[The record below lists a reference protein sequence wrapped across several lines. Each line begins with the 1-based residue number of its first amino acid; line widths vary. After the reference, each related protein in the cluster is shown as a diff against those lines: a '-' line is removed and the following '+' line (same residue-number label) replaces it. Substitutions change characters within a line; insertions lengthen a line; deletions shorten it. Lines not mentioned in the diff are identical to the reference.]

1 MISKALLF
9 TIHAGLLATG
19 HAASTDDS
27 RVDIARDS
35 LRFAA
40 TLSDPTSDEKKK
52 LAPIANAEANNEF
65 GDQVL
70 IVRQA
75 AWNPWR
81 FEIDTHGFFTD
92 NAALA
97 PTRVDDFFMQS
108 GLGVSY
114 SNGIQGPW
122 SFEASL
128 RQDFI
133 RYDQYNSLDFD
144 LTKFR
149 TGLSYKADWLGGA
162 IFLLRYQ
169 FDHLSEPGFG
179 SRLLD
184 SHSMALSLV
193 KSWKIAGGQ
202 RLFMGLSS
210 EPNLAAN
217 PDLALRHQHAA
228 FAGWSLRL
236 TQNLSARVTG
246 RAGYNTS
253 PNLGRNDW
261 HYVVAAG
268 ASYALSDWASIG
280 ISSSITYN
288 RSNQEAYNYRNV
300 LSGAFV
306 GFELN
311 Y

>member
-1 MISKALLF
+1 MSALHS
-9 TIHAGLLATG
+9 TALA
-19 HAASTDDS
+19 AATDDA
-27 RVDIARDS
+27 RVDVARDS

-40 TLSDPTSDEKKK
+40 GLTDPTSDGKKK
-52 LAPIANAEANNEF
+52 LKPIASTEANNEF

-75 AWNPWR
+75 AWEPWR
-81 FEIDTHGFFTD
+81 FEISTNGFYTD

-97 PTRVDDFFMQS
+97 PTRVSDFFMQS
-108 GLGVSY
+108 GAGLSY
-114 SNGIQGPW
+114 NNRIQGPW

-133 RYDQYNSLDFD
+133 RYERYNSLDFD

-149 TGLSYKADWLGGA
+149 TGLGYKADWLGGA
-162 IFLLRYQ
+162 SFLLRYQ

-184 SHSMALSLV
+184 SHSVSLSLI
-193 KSWKIAGGQ
+193 KSWKVAKGQ
-202 RLFMGLSS
+202 RLFMGLST
-210 EPNLAAN
+210 EPNLAAT

-228 FAGWSLRL
+228 FAGWSMRL

-246 RAGYNTS
+246 RAGYNVS
-253 PNLGRNDW
+253 PNLDRNDW
-261 HYVVAAG
+261 HYVAAVG
-268 ASYALSDWASIG
+268 ASYALSEWASIG
-280 ISSSITYN
+280 LTTSITYN
-288 RSNQEAYNYRNV
+288 RSNQDAYNYRNV
-300 LSGAFV
+300 LSGAYL
-306 GFELN
+306 GLELN

>member
-1 MISKALLF
+1 MIPRTLLVA
-9 TIHAGLLATG
+9 IY
-19 HAASTDDS
+19 AAILVVANAAPTDES

-40 TLSDPTSDEKKK
+40 GINDPTAEEKKK
-52 LAPIANAEANNEF
+52 KDANASASANGEF
-65 GDQVL
+65 GDQVI

-75 AWNPWR
+75 IWEPWR
-81 FEIDTHGFFTD
+81 FEIDTHGFYTD

-97 PTRVDDFFMQS
+97 PTRVGDTFMQS

-114 SNGIQGPW
+114 SNRIRGPW

-133 RYDQYNSLDFD
+133 RYDQYNALDFD

-149 TGLSYKADWLGGA
+149 TGVSHKADWLGGA
-162 IFLLRYQ
+162 SFLLRYQ
-169 FDHLSEPGFG
+169 FDYLSEPGFG
-179 SRLLD
+179 SRLLE
-184 SHSMALSLV
+184 SHSIALSLV
-193 KSWKIAGGQ
+193 KSWKIARGQ

-210 EPNLAAN
+210 EPNIATN

-228 FAGWSLRL
+228 FAGWSMRL
-236 TQNLSARVTG
+236 TQKISARVTG
-246 RAGYNTS
+246 RAGYNVS
-253 PNLGRNDW
+253 PNLDRNDL
-261 HYVVAAG
+261 HYVAAVG

-280 ISSSITYN
+280 LSSSVTYN

-300 LSGAFV
+300 LSGAYV